1 MNNRT
6 VTIYISDHDP
16 TCTDLLKQMDAWKIS
31 YQTKNISRQS
41 EHLKELQEMEIFG
54 TPATFIEGEYK
65 AILGF
70 QKEKLKHALGIPNRL

>member
-1 MNNRT
+1 MNNKK
-6 VTIYISDHDP
+6 VTIYISDRDP
-16 TCTDLLKQMDAWKIS
+16 NCTGLLKQMDAWNIA

-54 TPATFIEGEYK
+54 TPAIFVEGEYK

-70 QKEKLKHALGIPNRL
+70 QKEKLKRALGIASRF

>member
-1 MNNRT
+1 
-6 VTIYISDHDP
+6 
-16 TCTDLLKQMDAWKIS
+16 MD
-31 YQTKNISRQS
+31 
-41 EHLKELQEMEIFG
+41 IFG